1 MQKKPHRLCVTIVNC
16 VEIETEVGLC
26 AEAAYMGE
34 LYDRNWFEAGS
45 SESSCETSHLEIPLE
60 TPASVNTH
68 QWHLSTSGTCKRRL
82 ERLCVVG
89 RVRRSRCCCG
99 CILSTAEQEAS
110 HLLS

>member
-1 MQKKPHRLCVTIVNC
+1 MQKKPLNRLCVTIVNC

-45 SESSCETSHLEIPLE
+45 SESSGETSHLEIPLE
-60 TPASVNTH
+60 SPTIP
-68 QWHLSTSGTCKRRL
+68 LMSTSGTCKSPL
-82 ERLCVVG
+82 EPLCIVG

>member
-34 LYDRNWFEAGS
+34 LYDRNRFEAGS

-60 TPASVNTH
+60 TPAIMM
-68 QWHLSTSGTCKRRL
+68 LTSGTCKRPL
-82 ERLCVVG
+82 EPLCVVG